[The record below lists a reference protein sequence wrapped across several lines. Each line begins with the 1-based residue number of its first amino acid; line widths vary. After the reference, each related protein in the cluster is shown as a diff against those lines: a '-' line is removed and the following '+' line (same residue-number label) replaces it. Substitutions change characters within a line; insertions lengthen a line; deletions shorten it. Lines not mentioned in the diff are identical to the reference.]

1 MKKDRII
8 KLCMTICLILGISVM
23 PINQLEVKAN
33 EIIATVQGTI
43 SSGTTS
49 DLLRLSTPQ
58 GNMEIKLDSDT
69 DASACKILLPGKK
82 ISVSGTLMSANL
94 ISAVHDLVLE
104 SGLGAKNI
112 AAAVG
117 KPYSTLLREVNPF
130 DDGAKLG
137 AETLVDIMRVT
148 GNIQPLEHIA
158 EQFGYELKRTH

>member
-1 MKKDRII
+1 
-8 KLCMTICLILGISVM
+8 
-23 PINQLEVKAN
+23 
-33 EIIATVQGTI
+33 
-43 SSGTTS
+43 
-49 DLLRLSTPQ
+49 
-58 GNMEIKLDSDT
+58 
-69 DASACKILLPGKK
+69 
-82 ISVSGTLMSANL
+82 MSANL

-158 EQFGYELKRTH
+158 EQFAMSSSGPTKPLPVQCLPKPKEPP

>member
-1 MKKDRII
+1 
-8 KLCMTICLILGISVM
+8 
-23 PINQLEVKAN
+23 
-33 EIIATVQGTI
+33 
-43 SSGTTS
+43 
-49 DLLRLSTPQ
+49 
-58 GNMEIKLDSDT
+58 
-69 DASACKILLPGKK
+69 
-82 ISVSGTLMSANL
+82 MSANL

-148 GNIQPLEHIA
+148 GNIQPLEHIPNSSA
-158 EQFGYELKRTH
+158 MSSSGPLSHSVQCSQPRTTQ

>member
-1 MKKDRII
+1 
-8 KLCMTICLILGISVM
+8 
-23 PINQLEVKAN
+23 
-33 EIIATVQGTI
+33 
-43 SSGTTS
+43 
-49 DLLRLSTPQ
+49 
-58 GNMEIKLDSDT
+58 
-69 DASACKILLPGKK
+69 
-82 ISVSGTLMSANL
+82 MSANL
-94 ISAVHDLVLE
+94 ISAVHVLVLE

>member
-1 MKKDRII
+1 
-8 KLCMTICLILGISVM
+8 
-23 PINQLEVKAN
+23 
-33 EIIATVQGTI
+33 
-43 SSGTTS
+43 
-49 DLLRLSTPQ
+49 
-58 GNMEIKLDSDT
+58 
-69 DASACKILLPGKK
+69 
-82 ISVSGTLMSANL
+82 MSANL

-158 EQFGYELKRTH
+158 EQFGYEAQADPLSHSPYNASPSPKNHHEAHHRPIAPPVGAFSYPFSPSPKSPRQAEDFS